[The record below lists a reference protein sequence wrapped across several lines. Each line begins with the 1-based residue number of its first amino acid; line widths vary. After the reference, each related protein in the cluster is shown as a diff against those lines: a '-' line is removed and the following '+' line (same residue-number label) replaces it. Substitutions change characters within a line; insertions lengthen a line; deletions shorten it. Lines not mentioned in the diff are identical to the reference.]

1 MRCNS
6 MKLIVIGLGSM
17 GKRRIT
23 LLSKYFTDISICGV
37 DINTERRLQVGQ
49 LFGINTYGDLNK
61 AIYYEKPYAAL
72 VCSSPASHGAIILE
86 CIRAGLH
93 IFSEINLIQDK
104 YKQIIKEAEQYKV
117 KLFLSSTL
125 LYRKEIEI
133 INEYVSKQKSRVNYR
148 YHVGQYLPDW
158 HPWEDYKNFFASDK
172 RTNGCREIFAIDL
185 PWILKTFGK
194 VKDITVFKDNISTLE
209 VEYPDNYIVV
219 LEHDNGNKGVFIVD
233 IVSRQAVRDFL
244 VYSENLHMSWDGTP
258 KGLYKYNIEKR
269 TTERIE
275 TYTERIET
283 YNKVES
289 DYRYVDK
296 IVENAYLDELTEFIN
311 KIIGKPC
318 EERYTFEDDIYTLQ
332 LIDRIEGI

>member
-158 HPWEDYKNFFASDK
+158 HPWEDYKNF
-172 RTNGCREIFAIDL
+172 C
-185 PWILKTFGK
+185 
-194 VKDITVFKDNISTLE
+194 
-209 VEYPDNYIVV
+209 
-219 LEHDNGNKGVFIVD
+219 
-233 IVSRQAVRDFL
+233 
-244 VYSENLHMSWDGTP
+244 
-258 KGLYKYNIEKR
+258 
-269 TTERIE
+269 
-275 TYTERIET
+275 
-283 YNKVES
+283 
-289 DYRYVDK
+289 
-296 IVENAYLDELTEFIN
+296 
-311 KIIGKPC
+311 
-318 EERYTFEDDIYTLQ
+318 
-332 LIDRIEGI
+332 